1 MFSSDESKGYPM
13 HGNAVPDANQSL
25 ISMLIVED
33 EPRYLESTRL
43 LLAQYVHR
51 IDTAQTAA
59 QAFTLLDEKHY
70 DLALLDLRLPDGNGH
85 EIMAH
90 IRDHHPDCRVIVA
103 SGDSQIESAIQS
115 LRLGAY
121 DYLRKPYEPEELI
134 KTVRNVVRKLQLE
147 RDNARMLHQL
157 EQSEQWHRLL
167 VNTSPDVIYTLDAEG
182 HFTYLNDSIQGT
194 LGYMPGELI
203 GRDYTTI
210 IAADQADV
218 ALYHFN
224 ERRTGE
230 RATRNFELLLRRKD
244 DLLSSLTERT
254 SDQSVVVELSSM
266 GMYRP
271 TSLGMGEFLG
281 TYGVAR
287 DISARKQAEA
297 TIAFQAYHDLL
308 TGLPNRALFKDRLGQ
323 AMVLAKRHGQ
333 TMATLFLDMDHFKVV
348 NDTLGHLVGDGLL
361 QALAQRLR
369 GSLREGDTLSRI
381 GGDEFMLLLPHIR
394 TRDNAA
400 HIAQKIINSLKQPFD
415 IEGHELYAS
424 MSIGIAIYPDDGDNI
439 ETLIKHAD
447 IAMYHAKDHGRN
459 DYKFFT
465 QDLHKSFT
473 GRLAVENEMR
483 HALDKKE
490 FEVFYQPQVAVE
502 SQRIRGMEALIRWN
516 HPTRG
521 MVSPNDFIPIAE
533 ESGLITPISE
543 WVMNAACRQAKLWR
557 DSDLPPITMA
567 INLSARQIEH
577 PQFVDKFLR
586 CLHKHM
592 ADGKGIEIE
601 ITESTLMRDMDGV
614 ISKLRKL
621 AEMGVEISIDDFGTG
636 YSSLS
641 YLKKLPIHTIKIDRS
656 FIHDL
661 TGHMNNGSTIVAGIA
676 AMAKGLKLKV
686 VAEGVETQE
695 QLDYLQTLGCDTY
708 QGFFYSRPVNAEA
721 ATEILTRHSEQ
732 PV

>member
-1 MFSSDESKGYPM
+1 MY
-13 HGNAVPDANQSL
+13 GNAVSGSSQTLVSL
-25 ISMLIVED
+25 LIVED

-43 LLAQYVHR
+43 LLAQHVHS
-51 IDTAQTAA
+51 IDAA
-59 QAFTLLDEKHY
+59 LTVKDAFALLATKHY

-85 EIMAH
+85 EIMAY
-90 IRDHHPDCRVIVA
+90 IRANLPDCRIIVA
-103 SGDSQIESAIQS
+103 SGDSEIDSAIQS
-115 LRLGAY
+115 LRLGAT
-121 DYLRKPYEPEELI
+121 DYLRKPYEPEDLI
-134 KTVRNVVRKLQLE
+134 NTVRNAVRKLELE
-147 RDNARMLHQL
+147 RENARMTHQI

-167 VNTSPDVIYTLDAEG
+167 VNTSPDVIYTLDADAR
-182 HFTYLNDSIQGT
+182 FSYLNDSIERT

-203 GRDYTTI
+203 GRHYTTVVATDQLE
-210 IAADQADV
+210 AAS
-218 ALYHFN
+218 YRFN

-230 RATRNFELLLRRKD
+230 RATRNLELMLRRKD

-254 SDQSVVVELSSM
+254 SDQRVVVELSSM

-281 TYGVAR
+281 SYGVAR

-297 TIAFQAYHDLL
+297 TITFQAYHDLL

-323 AMVLAKRHGQ
+323 AMVYAKRHGQ

-361 QALAQRLR
+361 QALALRLR
-369 GSLREGDTLSRI
+369 DCLREGDTLSRI

-400 HIAQKIINSLKQPFD
+400 YIAQKILHSLKQPFN
-415 IEGHELYAS
+415 IEGHELYVGL
-424 MSIGIAIYPDDGDNI
+424 SIGIAIYPEDGDSI

-465 QDLHKSFT
+465 QDLHRSFT
-473 GRLAVENEMR
+473 GRLAIENEMR
-483 HALDKKE
+483 HALERKE
-490 FEVFYQPQVAVE
+490 FEVFYQPQVAVQ
-502 SQRIRGMEALIRWN
+502 SQRVRGMEALIRWN
-516 HPTRG
+516 HPARG
-521 MVSPNDFIPIAE
+521 LVSPTDFIPIAE

-543 WVMNAACRQAKLWR
+543 WVMGAACRQARLWR
-557 DSDLPPITMA
+557 DADMPPITMA

-577 PQFVDKFLR
+577 PQFVDKFIQ

-592 ADGKGIEIE
+592 PDGNGIEIE
-601 ITESTLMRDMDGV
+601 ITESTLMRDMDGAV
-614 ISKLRKL
+614 SKLRKL
-621 AEMGVEISIDDFGTG
+621 ADMGVEISIDDFGTG

-641 YLKKLPIHTIKIDRS
+641 YLKKLPINTIKIDRS

-708 QGFFYSRPVNAEA
+708 QGFFFSRAVNADA
-721 ATEILTRHSEQ
+721 ATEILGRTLN
-732 PV
+732 

>member
-1 MFSSDESKGYPM
+1 MLGK
-13 HGNAVPDANQSL
+13 AVPSSNQSL
-25 ISMLIVED
+25 INLLIVED

-43 LLAQYVHR
+43 LLAQYVHS
-51 IDTAQTAA
+51 IDAA
-59 QAFTLLDEKHY
+59 LSVGQAYALLAEKHY
-70 DLALLDLRLPDGNGH
+70 DLALLDLHLPDGTGH
-85 EIMAH
+85 EIMAF
-90 IRDHHPDCRVIVA
+90 IRTRQPDCRIIVA
-103 SGDSQIESAIQS
+103 SGDGEIDSAIQS

-134 KTVRNVVRKLQLE
+134 KTVRNLVRKLELE
-147 RDNARMLHQL
+147 RENARMLHQL

-167 VNTSPDVIYTLDAEG
+167 VNTSPDVIYTLDADG
-182 HFTYLNDSIQGT
+182 RFTYLNDSVSLT
-194 LGYMPGELI
+194 LGYMPGELV
-203 GRDYTTI
+203 GRDYTTL
-210 IAADQADV
+210 IAPDQV
-218 ALYHFN
+218 ETALFRFN
-224 ERRTGE
+224 ERRTGD

-254 SDQSVVVELSSM
+254 SEQRVVVELSAM

-271 TSLGMGEFLG
+271 TSLGMGDFIG

-297 TIAFQAYHDLL
+297 TITFQAYHDLL

-323 AMVLAKRHGQ
+323 AMVHAKRHGQ

-361 QALAQRLR
+361 QALALRLR
-369 GSLREGDTLSRI
+369 SCLREGDTLARI

-400 HIAQKIINSLKQPFD
+400 YIAQKVIASLKQPFSV
-415 IEGHELYAS
+415 EGNELYAG

-465 QDLHKSFT
+465 QDLHKSYT
-473 GRLAVENEMR
+473 GRLAIENEMR
-483 HALDKKE
+483 HALEKKE

-502 SQRIRGMEALIRWN
+502 SQRVRGMEALIRWN

-521 MVSPNDFIPIAE
+521 IVSPNDFIPIAE
-533 ESGLITPISE
+533 ESGLIAPISE
-543 WVMNAACRQAKLWR
+543 WVMTAACRQARLWR
-557 DSDLPPITMA
+557 DAALPPITMA

-577 PQFVDKFLR
+577 PQFIEKFLH

-592 ADGKGIEIE
+592 PDGHGIEIE
-601 ITESTLMRDMDGV
+601 ITESALMRDMDGA
-614 ISKLRKL
+614 ITKLRKL

-661 TGHMNNGSTIVAGIA
+661 TGHTNNGSTIVAGIA

-695 QLDYLQTLGCDTY
+695 QLDYLQSLGCDTY
-708 QGFFYSRPVNAEA
+708 QGFFFSRAVNAES
-721 ATEILTRHSEQ
+721 ATEILSRPTD
-732 PV
+732 

>member
-1 MFSSDESKGYPM
+1 MF
-13 HGNAVPDANQSL
+13 GNAAPSSSQSL
-25 ISMLIVED
+25 ISLLIVED

-43 LLAQYVHR
+43 LLAQHVHS
-51 IDTAQTAA
+51 IDAALTAK
-59 QAFTLLDEKHY
+59 QAYALLAVKRY
-70 DLALLDLRLPDGNGH
+70 DIALLDLRLPDGNGH
-85 EIMAH
+85 DIMAH
-90 IRDHHPDCRVIVA
+90 IREHLPDCRVIIA
-103 SGDSQIESAIQS
+103 SGDSEIDSAIQS

-121 DYLRKPYEPEELI
+121 DYLRKPYEPEDLI
-134 KTVRNVVRKLQLE
+134 NTVRNVIRKLELE
-147 RDNARMLHQL
+147 RENVRMTHQI

-167 VNTSPDVIYTLDAEG
+167 VNTSPDVIYTLDA
-182 HFTYLNDSIQGT
+182 HSRFTYLNDSVERT

-203 GRDYTTI
+203 GRDYTTLI
-210 IAADQADV
+210 SEDQLDA

-254 SDQSVVVELSSM
+254 SEQRVVVELSAM

-271 TSLGMGEFLG
+271 SSLGMGEFIG

-297 TIAFQAYHDLL
+297 TITFQAYHDLL

-323 AMVLAKRHGQ
+323 AMVHAKRHGQ

-369 GSLREGDTLSRI
+369 GCLREGDTLSRI

-394 TRDNAA
+394 SRDNAA
-400 HIAQKIINSLKQPFD
+400 YIAQKILASLKQPFN
-415 IEGHELYAS
+415 IEGNELYAGI
-424 MSIGIAIYPDDGDNI
+424 SIGIAIFPDDGDNI

-459 DYKFFT
+459 DFKFFT

-473 GRLAVENEMR
+473 GRLAIENEMR
-483 HALDKKE
+483 HALEKKE
-490 FEVFYQPQVAVE
+490 FEVYYQPQVAVE

-543 WVMNAACRQAKLWR
+543 WVMAAACKQARLWR
-557 DSDLPPITMA
+557 DSELPPITMA
-567 INLSARQIEH
+567 INLSPRQIEH
-577 PQFVDKFLR
+577 PQFVDKFVHA
-586 CLHKHM
+586 LHKYM
-592 ADGKGIEIE
+592 PDGQGIEIE
-601 ITESTLMRDMDGV
+601 ITESTLMRDMDGAV
-614 ISKLRKL
+614 CKLRKL
-621 AEMGVEISIDDFGTG
+621 ADMGVEISIDDFGTG

-641 YLKKLPIHTIKIDRS
+641 YLKKLPINTIKIDRS

-708 QGFFYSRPVNAEA
+708 QGFLFSRPVNAQS
-721 ATEILTRHSEQ
+721 ATLILGKPS
-732 PV
+732 V

>member
-1 MFSSDESKGYPM
+1 MF
-13 HGNAVPDANQSL
+13 GNAAPKSSQTL
-25 ISMLIVED
+25 ISLLIVED

-43 LLAQYVHR
+43 LLTQHVQH
-51 IDTAQTAA
+51 IDTALTAR
-59 QAFTLLDEKHY
+59 QAYALLAANHY
-70 DLALLDLRLPDGNGH
+70 DLVLLDLRLPDGNGH
-85 EIMAH
+85 EIMTH
-90 IRDHHPDCRVIVA
+90 IREHAPDCRVIIA
-103 SGDSQIESAIQS
+103 SGDSEIDSAIQS

-134 KTVRNVVRKLQLE
+134 NTVRHVMRKLELE
-147 RDNARMLHQL
+147 RDNQRMAQQI

-167 VNTSPDVIYTLDAEG
+167 VNTSPDIIYTLDAKG
-182 HFTYLNDSIQGT
+182 RFTYLNDSVERT

-203 GRDYTTI
+203 GRDYTTL
-210 IAADQADV
+210 IAEEQLDV

-224 ERRTGE
+224 ERRTGD
-230 RATRNFELLLRRKD
+230 RATRNFEVMLRRKD

-254 SDQSVVVELSSM
+254 SEHRVVVELSAM

-271 TSLGMGEFLG
+271 SSLGMGEFLG

-297 TIAFQAYHDLL
+297 TITFQAYHDLL
-308 TGLPNRALFKDRLGQ
+308 TGLPNRSLFKDRLGQ
-323 AMVLAKRHGQ
+323 AMVHAKRHGQ

-369 GSLREGDTLSRI
+369 GCLREGDTLSRI

-394 TRDNAA
+394 SRDNAA
-400 HIAQKIINSLKQPFD
+400 YIAQKIIASLKRPFN
-415 IEGHELYAS
+415 IEGHELFAG

-473 GRLAVENEMR
+473 GRLAIENEMR
-483 HALDKKE
+483 HALDKTE

-521 MVSPNDFIPIAE
+521 MVTPNDFIPIAE

-543 WVMNAACRQAKLWR
+543 WVLNAACHQAMLWR
-557 DSDLPPITMA
+557 DSDLPPISMA
-567 INLSARQIEH
+567 INLSPRQIEH
-577 PQFVDKFLR
+577 PQFVDKFVHA
-586 CLHKHM
+586 LHKFM
-592 ADGKGIEIE
+592 PDGHGIEIE
-601 ITESTLMRDMDGV
+601 ITESTLMRDMDGAV
-614 ISKLRKL
+614 GKLRKL
-621 AEMGVEISIDDFGTG
+621 ADMGVEISIDDFGTG

-641 YLKKLPIHTIKIDRS
+641 YLKKLPINTIKIDRS

-686 VAEGVETQE
+686 VAEGVETRE

-708 QGFFYSRPVNAEA
+708 QGFYYSRPVNAEA
-721 ATEILTRHSEQ
+721 ATEFLVN
-732 PV
+732 PKV

>member
-1 MFSSDESKGYPM
+1 MF
-13 HGNAVPDANQSL
+13 GNAESNSSQTLVSL
-25 ISMLIVED
+25 LIVED

-43 LLAQYVHR
+43 LLAQHVHS
-51 IDTAQTAA
+51 IDAA
-59 QAFTLLDEKHY
+59 LTVKDAFALLTTKHY

-85 EIMAH
+85 EIMAY
-90 IRDHHPDCRVIVA
+90 IRANLPDCRIIVA
-103 SGDSQIESAIQS
+103 SGDSEIDSAIQS
-115 LRLGAY
+115 LRLGAT
-121 DYLRKPYEPEELI
+121 DYLRKPYEPEDLI
-134 KTVRNVVRKLQLE
+134 NTVRNAVRKLELE
-147 RDNARMLHQL
+147 RENARMTHQI

-167 VNTSPDVIYTLDAEG
+167 VNTSPDVIYTLDADAR
-182 HFTYLNDSIQGT
+182 FSYLNDSIERT

-203 GRDYTTI
+203 GRHYTTI
-210 IAADQADV
+210 VASDQLES
-218 ALYHFN
+218 ALYRFN

-230 RATRNFELLLRRKD
+230 RATRNLELMLRRKD

-254 SDQSVVVELSSM
+254 SDQRVVVELSSM

-281 TYGVAR
+281 SYGVAR

-297 TIAFQAYHDLL
+297 TITFQAYHDLL

-323 AMVLAKRHGQ
+323 AMVYAKRHGQ

-361 QALAQRLR
+361 QALSQRLR
-369 GSLREGDTLSRI
+369 ECLREGDTLSRI

-400 HIAQKIINSLKQPFD
+400 YIAQKILLSLKQPFN
-415 IEGHELYAS
+415 IEGHELYVGL
-424 MSIGIAIYPDDGDNI
+424 SIGIAIFPEDGDSI

-473 GRLAVENEMR
+473 GRLAIENEMR
-483 HALDKKE
+483 HALERRE
-490 FEVFYQPQVAVE
+490 FEVFYQPQVAVQ
-502 SQRIRGMEALIRWN
+502 SQRVRGMEALIRWN
-516 HPTRG
+516 HPSRG
-521 MVSPNDFIPIAE
+521 LVSPTEFIPIAE

-543 WVMNAACRQAKLWR
+543 WVMGAACRQARLWR
-557 DSDLPPITMA
+557 DADMPPITMA

-577 PQFVDKFLR
+577 PQFVDKFVQ
-586 CLHKHM
+586 CLHKFM
-592 ADGKGIEIE
+592 PDGNGIEIE
-601 ITESTLMRDMDGV
+601 ITESTLMRDMDGAV
-614 ISKLRKL
+614 GKLRKL
-621 AEMGVEISIDDFGTG
+621 ADMGVEISIDDFGTG

-641 YLKKLPIHTIKIDRS
+641 YLKKLPINTIKIDRS

-708 QGFFYSRPVNAEA
+708 QGFFFSRAVNANA
-721 ATEILTRHSEQ
+721 ATEILGRKVS
-732 PV
+732 

>member
-1 MFSSDESKGYPM
+1 MFG
-13 HGNAVPDANQSL
+13 SL
-25 ISMLIVED
+25 ASGTNHSPIRMLIVED

-43 LLAQYVHR
+43 LLAQHVQA
-51 IDTAQTAA
+51 IDTAITAGQSFA
-59 QAFTLLDEKHY
+59 LLMQNSY
-70 DLALLDLRLPDGNGH
+70 DLALLDLHLPDGNGH
-85 EIMAH
+85 EIMAY
-90 IRDHHPDCRVIVA
+90 IREHQPDCRVIIA
-103 SGDSQIESAIQS
+103 SGDSQIDAAIKS
-115 LRLGAY
+115 LRMGAY
-121 DYLRKPYEPEELI
+121 DYLRKPYEPEDLI
-134 KTVRNVVRKLQLE
+134 NTVRNVVRKLELE
-147 RDNARMLHQL
+147 RENVRMAQQI

-167 VNTSPDVIYTLDAEG
+167 VNTSPDVIYTLDARG
-182 HFTYLNDSIQGT
+182 RFTYLNDSIQRT
-194 LGYMPGELI
+194 LGFMPGELV

-210 IAADQADV
+210 ISHDQAET
-218 ALYHFN
+218 AQHHFN

-254 SDQSVVVELSSM
+254 SDQRIVVELSSM

-271 TSLGMGEFLG
+271 ARMGLGMGEFLG

-297 TIAFQAYHDLL
+297 TITFQAYHDLL
-308 TGLPNRALFKDRLGQ
+308 TGLPNRSLFKDRLGQ
-323 AMVLAKRHGQ
+323 AMVHAKRHGQ

-369 GSLREGDTLSRI
+369 DCLREGDTLSRI

-394 TRDNAA
+394 SRDNAA
-400 HIAQKIINSLKQPFD
+400 YIAQKIISSLKQPFYV
-415 IEGHELYAS
+415 EGHELYAG

-473 GRLAVENEMR
+473 GRLAIENEMR
-483 HALDKKE
+483 HALEKKE

-502 SQRIRGMEALIRWN
+502 SQRVRGMEALVRWN

-521 MVSPNDFIPIAE
+521 IVSPTDFIPIAE
-533 ESGLITPISE
+533 ECGLITPISE
-543 WVMNAACRQAKLWR
+543 WVMDEACRQAQLWR
-557 DSDLPPITMA
+557 SDVLPKISMA

-577 PQFVDKFLR
+577 PQFVEKFMHCLR
-586 CLHKHM
+586 QHVP
-592 ADGKGIEIE
+592 DGHGIEIE
-601 ITESTLMRDMDGV
+601 ITESTLMRDIDGA

-621 AEMGVEISIDDFGTG
+621 ADMGVEISIDDFGTG

-641 YLKKLPIHTIKIDRS
+641 YLKKLPINTIKIDRS

-676 AMAKGLKLKV
+676 AMAKGLNLKV

-695 QLDYLQTLGCDTY
+695 QLDYLKSLGCDIY
-708 QGFFYSRPVNAEA
+708 QGFFYSRAVNAEA
-721 ATEILTRHSEQ
+721 ATEILTRNQ
-732 PV
+732 A

>member
-1 MFSSDESKGYPM
+1 MF
-13 HGNAVPDANQSL
+13 GNAAPKSSQIPISL
-25 ISMLIVED
+25 LIVED
-33 EPRYLESTRL
+33 EPRYLESMRL
-43 LLAQYVHR
+43 LLAQHVHH
-51 IDTAQTAA
+51 IDTALSAR
-59 QAFTLLDEKHY
+59 QAYGLLAENHY

-90 IRDHHPDCRVIVA
+90 IREHAPDCRVIIA
-103 SGDSQIESAIQS
+103 SGDSEIDSAIQS

-134 KTVRNVVRKLQLE
+134 NTVRHVMRKLDLE
-147 RDNARMLHQL
+147 RDNQRMAQQI

-167 VNTSPDVIYTLDAEG
+167 VNTSPDIIYTLDAKG
-182 HFTYLNDSIQGT
+182 RFTYLNDSVERT

-203 GRDYTTI
+203 GRDYTTL
-210 IAADQADV
+210 IAEEQQDG

-224 ERRTGE
+224 ERRTGD
-230 RATRNFELLLRRKD
+230 RATRNFEVMLRRKD

-254 SDQSVVVELSSM
+254 SEQRVVVELSAM

-271 TSLGMGEFLG
+271 SSLGMGEFLG

-297 TIAFQAYHDLL
+297 TVTFQAYHDLL
-308 TGLPNRALFKDRLGQ
+308 TGLPNRSLFKDRLGQ
-323 AMVLAKRHGQ
+323 AMVHAKRHGQ

-369 GSLREGDTLSRI
+369 GCLREGDTLSRI

-394 TRDNAA
+394 SRDNAA
-400 HIAQKIINSLKQPFD
+400 YIAQKIITSLKQPFN
-415 IEGHELYAS
+415 IEGHELFAG

-465 QDLHKSFT
+465 QDLHRSFT
-473 GRLAVENEMR
+473 GRLAIENEMR
-483 HALDKKE
+483 HALEKAE

-543 WVMNAACRQAKLWR
+543 WVLNAACQQAMLWR
-557 DSDLPPITMA
+557 GSDLPPISMA

-577 PQFVDKFLR
+577 PQFVDKFVHA
-586 CLHKHM
+586 LHKFM
-592 ADGKGIEIE
+592 PDGHGIEIE
-601 ITESTLMRDMDGV
+601 ITESTLMRDMDGAV
-614 ISKLRKL
+614 GKLRKL
-621 AEMGVEISIDDFGTG
+621 ADMGVEISIDDFGTG

-641 YLKKLPIHTIKIDRS
+641 YLKKLPINTIKIDRS

-661 TGHMNNGSTIVAGIA
+661 DGHMNNGSTIVAGIA

-686 VAEGVETQE
+686 VAEGVETRE
-695 QLDYLQTLGCDTY
+695 QLEYLQMLGCDTY

-721 ATEILTRHSEQ
+721 ATEFLVH
-732 PV
+732 PKK

>member
-1 MFSSDESKGYPM
+1 
-13 HGNAVPDANQSL
+13 
-25 ISMLIVED
+25 
-33 EPRYLESTRL
+33 
-43 LLAQYVHR
+43 
-51 IDTAQTAA
+51 
-59 QAFTLLDEKHY
+59 
-70 DLALLDLRLPDGNGH
+70 
-85 EIMAH
+85 MAY
-90 IRDHHPDCRVIVA
+90 IREHQPDCRVIIA
-103 SGDSQIESAIQS
+103 SGDSQIDAAIKS
-115 LRLGAY
+115 LRMGAY

-147 RDNARMLHQL
+147 RDNARMVHQL

-167 VNTSPDVIYTLDAEG
+167 VNASPDVIYTLDANG
-182 HFTYLNDSIQGT
+182 RFTYLNDSIQST
-194 LGYMPGELI
+194 LGYLPGELI
-203 GRDYTTI
+203 GRDYKTI
-210 IAADQADV
+210 IASDQLETAH
-218 ALYHFN
+218 YHFN

-254 SDQSVVVELSSM
+254 SDQRVVVELSSM

-281 TYGVAR
+281 SYGVVR

-323 AMVLAKRHGQ
+323 AMVQAKRHGQ

-400 HIAQKIINSLKQPFD
+400 YIAQKIIASLKQPFS

-424 MSIGIAIYPDDGDNI
+424 MSIGIAIFPDDGDNI

-465 QDLHKSFT
+465 QDLHKSYT
-473 GRLAVENEMR
+473 GRLAIENEMR
-483 HALDKKE
+483 HALENKE

-521 MVSPNDFIPIAE
+521 MVSPNDFIPVAE
-533 ESGLITPISE
+533 ASGLITPISE
-543 WVMNAACRQAKLWR
+543 WVINAACRQAKLWR
-557 DSDLPPITMA
+557 DSGMPAVTMA
-567 INLSARQIEH
+567 VNLSARQIEH
-577 PQFVDKFLR
+577 PQFVDKFLQ

-592 ADGKGIEIE
+592 PDGQGIEIE
-601 ITESTLMRDMDGV
+601 ITETTLMRDMDGA

-621 AEMGVEISIDDFGTG
+621 ADMGVEISIDDFGTG

-641 YLKKLPIHTIKIDRS
+641 YLKKLPINTIKIDRS

-676 AMAKGLKLKV
+676 AMAKGLNLKV

-708 QGFFYSRPVNAEA
+708 QGFFYSRPVNAGA
-721 ATEILTRHSEQ
+721 ATEILTRHLH
-732 PV
+732 

>member
-1 MFSSDESKGYPM
+1 M
-13 HGNAVPDANQSL
+13 HGNAVSGSSQSL
-25 ISMLIVED
+25 ISLLIVED

-43 LLAQYVHR
+43 LLAQFVHS
-51 IDTAQTAA
+51 IDAALTVA
-59 QAFTLLDEKHY
+59 QALALLSERSY
-70 DLALLDLRLPDGNGH
+70 DLALLDLRLPDGTGH
-85 EIMAH
+85 EIMAY
-90 IRDHHPDCRVIVA
+90 IRAHHPDCRIIVA
-103 SGDSQIESAIQS
+103 SGDSEIDSAIQS

-147 RDNARMLHQL
+147 RDNARMVHQL

-167 VNTSPDVIYTLDAEG
+167 VNASPDVIYTLDANG
-182 HFTYLNDSIQGT
+182 RFTYLNDSIQST
-194 LGYMPGELI
+194 LGYLPGELI
-203 GRDYTTI
+203 GRDYKTI
-210 IAADQADV
+210 IASDQLETAH
-218 ALYHFN
+218 YHFN

-254 SDQSVVVELSSM
+254 SDQRVVVELSSM

-281 TYGVAR
+281 SYGVVR

-323 AMVLAKRHGQ
+323 AMVQAKRHGQ

-400 HIAQKIINSLKQPFD
+400 YIAQKIIASLKQPFS

-424 MSIGIAIYPDDGDNI
+424 MSIGIAIFPDDGDNI

-465 QDLHKSFT
+465 QDLHKSYT
-473 GRLAVENEMR
+473 GRLAIENEMR
-483 HALDKKE
+483 HALENKE

-521 MVSPNDFIPIAE
+521 MVSPNDFIPVAE
-533 ESGLITPISE
+533 ASGLITPISE
-543 WVMNAACRQAKLWR
+543 WVINAACRQAKLWR
-557 DSDLPPITMA
+557 DSGMPAVTMA
-567 INLSARQIEH
+567 VNLSARQIEH
-577 PQFVDKFLR
+577 PQFVDKFLQ

-592 ADGKGIEIE
+592 PDGQGIEIE
-601 ITESTLMRDMDGV
+601 ITETTLMRDMEGA

-621 AEMGVEISIDDFGTG
+621 ADMGVEISIDDFGTG

-641 YLKKLPIHTIKIDRS
+641 YLKKLPINTIKIDRS

-676 AMAKGLKLKV
+676 AMAKGLNLKV

-708 QGFFYSRPVNAEA
+708 QGFFYSRPVNAGA
-721 ATEILTRHSEQ
+721 ATEILTRHLH
-732 PV
+732 

>member
-1 MFSSDESKGYPM
+1 MF
-13 HGNAVPDANQSL
+13 GNAVSSSSRTLVSL
-25 ISMLIVED
+25 LIVED

-43 LLAQYVHR
+43 LLAQHVHS
-51 IDTAQTAA
+51 IDAA
-59 QAFTLLDEKHY
+59 LTVKDAFALLATKHY

-85 EIMAH
+85 EIMAY
-90 IRDHHPDCRVIVA
+90 IRTHLPDCRIIVA
-103 SGDSQIESAIQS
+103 SGDSEIDSAIQS
-115 LRLGAY
+115 LRLGAT
-121 DYLRKPYEPEELI
+121 DYLRKPYEPEDLI
-134 KTVRNVVRKLQLE
+134 NTVRNAVRKSELE
-147 RDNARMLHQL
+147 RENVRMTHQI
-157 EQSEQWHRLL
+157 EQSEQWFRLL
-167 VNTSPDVIYTLDAEG
+167 VNTSPDVIYTLDADAR
-182 HFTYLNDSIQGT
+182 FSYLNDSIERT

-203 GRDYTTI
+203 GRDYTTVL
-210 IAADQADV
+210 APDQAEI

-230 RATRNFELLLRRKD
+230 RATRNLELILRRKD
-244 DLLSSLTERT
+244 DLLSRLTERT
-254 SDQSVVVELSSM
+254 SDQRVVVELSSM

-281 TYGVAR
+281 SYGVAR

-297 TIAFQAYHDLL
+297 TITFQAYHDLL

-323 AMVLAKRHGQ
+323 AMVYAKRHGQ

-361 QALAQRLR
+361 QALALRLR
-369 GSLREGDTLSRI
+369 DCLREGDTLSRI

-400 HIAQKIINSLKQPFD
+400 YIAQKILLSLKQPFN
-415 IEGHELYAS
+415 IEGHELYVG
-424 MSIGIAIYPDDGDNI
+424 MSIGIAIFPEDGDSI

-447 IAMYHAKDHGRN
+447 IAMYHAKDLGRN

-465 QDLHKSFT
+465 PELHKAFT
-473 GRLAVENEMR
+473 GRLAIETEMR
-483 HALDKKE
+483 HALERKE
-490 FEVFYQPQVAVE
+490 FEVFYQPQVAVQ
-502 SQRIRGMEALIRWN
+502 SQRVRGMEALIRWN
-516 HPTRG
+516 HPSRG
-521 MVSPNDFIPIAE
+521 LVLPAEFIPISE
-533 ESGLITPISE
+533 ECGLITPISE
-543 WVMNAACRQAKLWR
+543 WVMSAACRQARLWR
-557 DSDLPPITMA
+557 DADMPPITMA

-577 PQFVDKFLR
+577 PQFVDKFVQ

-592 ADGKGIEIE
+592 PDGNGIEIE
-601 ITESTLMRDMDGV
+601 ITESTLMRDMDGAV
-614 ISKLRKL
+614 GKLRKL
-621 AEMGVEISIDDFGTG
+621 ADMGVEISIDDFGTG

-641 YLKKLPIHTIKIDRS
+641 YLKKLPINTIKIDRS

-661 TGHMNNGSTIVAGIA
+661 TGHTNNGSTIVAGIA

-708 QGFFYSRPVNAEA
+708 QGFFFSRAVNADA
-721 ATEILTRHSEQ
+721 ATEILGRT
-732 PV
+732 VN

>member
-1 MFSSDESKGYPM
+1 MFG
-13 HGNAVPDANQSL
+13 SL
-25 ISMLIVED
+25 ASGTNHSPIRMLIVED

-43 LLAQYVHR
+43 LLAQHVQA
-51 IDTAQTAA
+51 IDTAITAGQSFA
-59 QAFTLLDEKHY
+59 LLMQNSY
-70 DLALLDLRLPDGNGH
+70 DLALLDLHLPDGNGH
-85 EIMAH
+85 EIMAY
-90 IRDHHPDCRVIVA
+90 IREHQPDCRVIIA
-103 SGDSQIESAIQS
+103 SGDSQIDAAIKS
-115 LRLGAY
+115 LRMGAY
-121 DYLRKPYEPEELI
+121 DYLRKPYEPEDLI
-134 KTVRNVVRKLQLE
+134 NTVRNVVRKLELE
-147 RDNARMLHQL
+147 RENVRMAQQI

-167 VNTSPDVIYTLDAEG
+167 VNTSPDVIYTLDARG
-182 HFTYLNDSIQGT
+182 RFTYLNDSIQRT
-194 LGYMPGELI
+194 LGFMPGELV

-210 IAADQADV
+210 ISHDQAET
-218 ALYHFN
+218 AQHHFN

-230 RATRNFELLLRRKD
+230 RATRNFELFLRRKD

-254 SDQSVVVELSSM
+254 SDQRIVVELSSM

-271 TSLGMGEFLG
+271 ARMGLGMGEFLG

-297 TIAFQAYHDLL
+297 TITFQAYHDLL
-308 TGLPNRALFKDRLGQ
+308 TGLPNRSLFKDRLGQ
-323 AMVLAKRHGQ
+323 AMVHAKRHGQ

-369 GSLREGDTLSRI
+369 DCLREGDTLSRI

-394 TRDNAA
+394 SRDNAA
-400 HIAQKIINSLKQPFD
+400 YIAQKIISSLKQPFYV
-415 IEGHELYAS
+415 EGHELYAG

-473 GRLAVENEMR
+473 GRLAIENEMR
-483 HALDKKE
+483 HALEKKE

-502 SQRIRGMEALIRWN
+502 SQRVRGMEALVRWN

-521 MVSPNDFIPIAE
+521 IVSPTDFIPIAE
-533 ESGLITPISE
+533 ECGLITPISE
-543 WVMNAACRQAKLWR
+543 WVMDEACRQAQLWR
-557 DSDLPPITMA
+557 SDVLPKISRA

-577 PQFVDKFLR
+577 PQFVEKFMHCLR
-586 CLHKHM
+586 QHVP
-592 ADGKGIEIE
+592 DGHGIEIE
-601 ITESTLMRDMDGV
+601 ITESTLMRDIDGA

-621 AEMGVEISIDDFGTG
+621 ADMGVEISIDDFGTG

-641 YLKKLPIHTIKIDRS
+641 YLKKLPINTIKIDRS

-676 AMAKGLKLKV
+676 AMAKGLNLKV

-695 QLDYLQTLGCDTY
+695 QLDYLKSLGCDIY
-708 QGFFYSRPVNAEA
+708 QGFFYSRAVNAEA
-721 ATEILTRHSEQ
+721 ATEILTRNQ
-732 PV
+732 A

>member
-1 MFSSDESKGYPM
+1 MF
-13 HGNAVPDANQSL
+13 GNAVPSTSQTPISL
-25 ISMLIVED
+25 LIVED

-43 LLAQYVHR
+43 LLAQHVHA
-51 IDTAQTAA
+51 IDAVLTVRE
-59 QAFTLLDEKHY
+59 AFALLAEKTY

-85 EIMAH
+85 EIMAYL
-90 IRDHHPDCRVIVA
+90 RANQPDCRIIIA
-103 SGDSQIESAIQS
+103 SGDSEIDSAIQC
-115 LRLGAY
+115 LRLGAS

-134 KTVRNVVRKLQLE
+134 NTVRNTVRKLVLE
-147 RDNARMLHQL
+147 RENARMTHQI

-167 VNTSPDVIYTLDAEG
+167 VNTSPDVIYTLDANAC
-182 HFTYLNDSIQGT
+182 FTYLNDSVQRT
-194 LGYMPGELI
+194 LGYMPGELV
-203 GRDYTTI
+203 GRHYTSI
-210 IAADQADV
+210 IAPEQLEAAMWR
-218 ALYHFN
+218 FN

-254 SDQSVVVELSSM
+254 SDQRVVVELSSM

-297 TIAFQAYHDLL
+297 TITFQAYHDLL

-323 AMVLAKRHGQ
+323 AMVYAKRHGQ

-369 GSLREGDTLSRI
+369 DCLREGDTLSRI

-394 TRDNAA
+394 TRGNAA
-400 HIAQKIINSLKQPFD
+400 FIAQKILNSLKQPFH
-415 IEGHELYAS
+415 IEGQELFVG
-424 MSIGIAIYPDDGDNI
+424 MSIGIAIYPDDGDSI

-447 IAMYHAKDHGRN
+447 IAMYHAKDQGRN

-473 GRLAVENEMR
+473 GRLAIENEMR
-483 HALDKKE
+483 HALEKKE
-490 FEVFYQPQVAVE
+490 FEIYYQPQVAID
-502 SQRIRGMEALIRWN
+502 SQQIRGMEALIRWN

-521 MVSPNDFIPIAE
+521 MVSPADFIPIAE

-543 WVMNAACRQAKLWR
+543 WVMTAACQQARLWR
-557 DSDLPPITMA
+557 DSALPPITMA

-577 PQFVDKFLR
+577 PQFVDKFVH

-592 ADGKGIEIE
+592 PDGHGIEIE
-601 ITESTLMRDMDGV
+601 ITESTLMRDMDGAV
-614 ISKLRKL
+614 SKLRKL
-621 AEMGVEISIDDFGTG
+621 ADMGIEISIDDFGTG

-641 YLKKLPIHTIKIDRS
+641 YLKKLPINTIKIDRS

-686 VAEGVETQE
+686 IAEGVETQE
-695 QLDYLQTLGCDTY
+695 QLDYLQSLGCDTY
-708 QGFFYSRPVNAEA
+708 QGYFYSRAVNADA
-721 ATEILTRHSEQ
+721 ATQILSRHLH
-732 PV
+732 

>member
-1 MFSSDESKGYPM
+1 MF
-13 HGNAVPDANQSL
+13 GNAAPKSSQIPISL
-25 ISMLIVED
+25 LIVED

-43 LLAQYVHR
+43 LLAQHVHR
-51 IDTAQTAA
+51 IDTALTAG
-59 QAFTLLDEKHY
+59 QAYALLAENRY
-70 DLALLDLRLPDGNGH
+70 DLVLLDLRLPDGNGH
-85 EIMAH
+85 DIMAH
-90 IRDHHPDCRVIVA
+90 IREHAPDCRVIIA
-103 SGDSQIESAIQS
+103 SGDSEIDSAIQS

-134 KTVRNVVRKLQLE
+134 NTVRHVMRKLDLE
-147 RDNARMLHQL
+147 RDNQRMAQQI

-167 VNTSPDVIYTLDAEG
+167 VNTSPDIIYTLDAKG
-182 HFTYLNDSIQGT
+182 CFTYLNDSVERT

-203 GRDYTTI
+203 GRDYTTLI
-210 IAADQADV
+210 VEEQQDV
-218 ALYHFN
+218 ALHHFN
-224 ERRTGE
+224 ERRTGD
-230 RATRNFELLLRRKD
+230 RATRNFEMLLRRKD

-254 SDQSVVVELSSM
+254 SEHRVVVELSAM

-271 TSLGMGEFLG
+271 SSLGMGEFLG

-297 TIAFQAYHDLL
+297 TITFQAYHDLL
-308 TGLPNRALFKDRLGQ
+308 TGLPNRSLFKDRLGQ
-323 AMVLAKRHGQ
+323 AMVYAKRHGQ

-369 GSLREGDTLSRI
+369 GCLREGDTLSRI

-394 TRDNAA
+394 SRDNAA
-400 HIAQKIINSLKQPFD
+400 YIAQKIIASLKQPFN
-415 IEGHELYAS
+415 IEGHELFAG

-465 QDLHKSFT
+465 QDLHRSFT
-473 GRLAVENEMR
+473 GRLAIENEMR
-483 HALDKKE
+483 HALDKTE

-521 MVSPNDFIPIAE
+521 MVTPNDFIPIAE

-543 WVMNAACRQAKLWR
+543 WVLNAACHQAMLWR
-557 DSDLPPITMA
+557 GSDLPPISMA

-577 PQFVDKFLR
+577 PQFVDKFVHA
-586 CLHKHM
+586 LHKFM
-592 ADGKGIEIE
+592 PDGQGIEIE
-601 ITESTLMRDMDGV
+601 ITESTLMRDMDGAV
-614 ISKLRKL
+614 GKLRKL
-621 AEMGVEISIDDFGTG
+621 ADMGVEISIDDFGTG

-641 YLKKLPIHTIKIDRS
+641 YLKKLPINTIKIDRS

-661 TGHMNNGSTIVAGIA
+661 NGHMNNGSTIVAGIA

-686 VAEGVETQE
+686 VAEGVETLE
-695 QLDYLQTLGCDTY
+695 QLEYLQMLGCDTY

-721 ATEILTRHSEQ
+721 ATEFLVHPRK
-732 PV
+732 